1 MRIILFSP
9 LIFELQRLTNFTKP
23 RNGRAFDSRARET
36 YNTGAKLMNGTYK
49 TYVVG
54 LIGRPIN
61 PISPVSPIQPHSAS
75 FSLIQED
82 MMTFLDRINEDL
94 KAAMKSKDSD
104 RLSTLRMV
112 KTALKNREIDKM
124 EALTDEEAIKILQSL
139 VKQRRDSIEQY
150 QQAGRIELAEKEA
163 SEIKVIEEYLPA
175 ALDDAAIARVVEE
188 TIVEIGA
195 SSMKEMGAVMK
206 AVMAKLA
213 GQTVDGKAVNQIVK
227 SKLGG

>member
-1 MRIILFSP
+1 M
-9 LIFELQRLTNFTKP
+9 
-23 RNGRAFDSRARET
+23 G
-36 YNTGAKLMNGTYK
+36 
-49 TYVVG
+49 
-54 LIGRPIN
+54 
-61 PISPVSPIQPHSAS
+61 PISPIHDVPK
-75 FSLIQED
+75 EV

-94 KAAMKSKDSD
+94 KAAMKAKDSE

-124 EALTDEEAIKILQSL
+124 EALTDEEAIKVLQSL

-163 SEIKVIEEYLPA
+163 AEIKVIEEYLPA
-175 ALDDAAIARVVEE
+175 ALDEAAIARVVEE
-188 TIVEIGA
+188 TIAETGA
-195 SSMKEMGAVMK
+195 SSMKEIGAVMK